1 MLPSLKVCVYGAPA
15 MNVKRNTVGLVT
27 FLSPDAALIGENM
40 PLLDEAITGC
50 LAKGEIRLI
59 LDLTHVPYIDSEA
72 LEKLLEYGN
81 QFRKKGGSI
90 KISNPNPLC
99 NEILKITGMSQYFDI
114 SFDLKEAA
122 RGFASL

>member
-1 MLPSLKVCVYGAPA
+1 